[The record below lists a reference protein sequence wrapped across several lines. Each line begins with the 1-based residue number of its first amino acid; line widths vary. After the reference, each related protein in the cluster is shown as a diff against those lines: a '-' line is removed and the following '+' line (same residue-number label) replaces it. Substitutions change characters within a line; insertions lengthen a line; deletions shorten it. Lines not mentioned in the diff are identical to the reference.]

1 MSQGTK
7 NTKSVTLSQ
16 KPSCLNLHQFTS
28 DYSKVQVEHVL
39 ERIVGVAIGTLE
51 SYKIKANYVLRELYC
66 QRATSLY

>member
-16 KPSCLNLHQFTS
+16 KPNCLNLHQFTS
-28 DYSKVQVEHVL
+28 DYSKLQVEHVL

-51 SYKIKANYVLRELYC
+51 SYKIKA
-66 QRATSLY
+66 